1 MEKENRLNRA
11 RERREFTPE
20 KNGTE
25 KEIKMQTQ
33 RLSLERR
40 NQARQMQLEN

>member
-1 MEKENRLNRA
+1 MRMEKENRLIRD
-11 RERREFTPE
+11 RERRELTPQ

-25 KEIKMQTQ
+25 KEIEMQTQ

-40 NQARQMQLEN
+40 NQAR